1 MFDKNKIDKNNGVF
15 CVAPWM
21 TLNIRQDGQVN
32 PCCVCDYVYGDINEK
47 SLWEIWNDEPIKK
60 FREGM
65 VNGIPNKNCQVCYNN
80 QAAGKSSMREDYNRN
95 LFDWMADWWHNYKRF
110 VYETNDDYS
119 VNEPGFVFWDLKLSN
134 KCNFKCRMCSWT
146 ASSSFELE
154 QFGKISGKWDAAKKT
169 YEEVEP
175 FLGVVEHLYFSGG
188 ESLIIDEYWK
198 IMDKLIELGRNDKVT
213 VAGNTNFS
221 NLVYKGRHIFDLWD
235 QFNREMQVHISVDG
249 VGARGELIRKG
260 FKWDRFVSHAEQFRD
275 RFRNKE
281 HTHQLHFD
289 CTIQA
294 LNIFDFVTLHQY
306 LYNSGLMSDIDFF
319 FMNFLQTPR
328 EMSVWIL
335 DKKTKE
341 AAKENI
347 RNHIDNFLIPNKS
360 KICLEYCESLIT
372 YIDLYQEQK
381 LIPEFLKSMRRFDKI
396 RDENIIE
403 TFPEFQRIWDVIK
416 VKPKT

>member
-1 MFDKNKIDKNNGVF
+1 MIDKNQIDKNNGVF

-21 TLNIRQDGQVN
+21 ALNIRQNGQVT
-32 PCCVCDYVYGDINEK
+32 PCCVCDYVYGDINKK

-65 VNGIPNKNCQVCYNN
+65 VKGIPNKNCQVCYNN
-80 QAAGKSSMREDYNRN
+80 QAAGKSSMREDYNIN
-95 LFDWMADWWHNYKRF
+95 LFDHLASWWHDYKKF

-119 VNEPGFVFWDLKLSN
+119 VNEPGFVFWDLKLGN
-134 KCNFKCRMCSWT
+134 KCNFKCRMCHWT
-146 ASSSFELE
+146 SSSTFELE
-154 QFGKISGKWDAAKKT
+154 QFGKISGKWNASEKT
-169 YEEVEP
+169 YEEIEP
-175 FLGVVEHLYFSGG
+175 YIGMVNHLYFSGG
-188 ESLIIDEYWK
+188 ESLIIDEHWK
-198 IMDKLIELGRNDKVT
+198 IMDKLIELGRNNKVT
-213 VAGNTNFS
+213 VAYNSNFS

-235 QFNREMQVHISVDG
+235 QFNREIQVHISVDG

-260 FKWDRFVSHAEQFRD
+260 FNWDRFLSHAEQFRE

-281 HTHQLHFD
+281 LTHELHFD

-306 LYNSGLMSDIDFF
+306 LYNSGLMKNVDFF

-360 KICLEYCESLIT
+360 KVCVEFCESLIT

-381 LIPEFLKSMRRFDKI
+381 LIPQFLDSMRRFDRI

-403 TFPEFQRIWDVIK
+403 TFPEFQRIWNVIK
-416 VKPKT
+416 TKPKT